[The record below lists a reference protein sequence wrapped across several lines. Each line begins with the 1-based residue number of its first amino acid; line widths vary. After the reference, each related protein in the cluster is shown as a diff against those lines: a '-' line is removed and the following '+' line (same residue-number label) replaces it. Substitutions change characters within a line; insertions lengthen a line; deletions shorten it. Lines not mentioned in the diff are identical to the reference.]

1 MASNFS
7 YMSCIRGL
15 FGIIRVLLIP
25 FAFASVCMAWEHG
38 TRIPELPELSEDE
51 LKPSFLTAKEIIA
64 KKRGSIYHEGEQYQ
78 IITDDTVNST
88 FSLGN
93 FCESLYFSC
102 VSFSYYD
109 WPPKRSKCIL
119 VVNIARVSDNSVV
132 LYKFI
137 RWHFDVDS
145 GRFICKEES
154 SPETLNLEKYKYVP
168 TNIFYRADFFFVERR
183 TTPFIYWIDSET
195 NHYYP
200 VKINGENIE
209 NHKSQ

>member
-1 MASNFS
+1 
-7 YMSCIRGL
+7 MSCIRGL

-25 FAFASVCMAWEHG
+25 FASVCMAWEHG

-119 VVNIARVSDNSVV
+119 VVNIARVSDNGVV

>member
-119 VVNIARVSDNSVV
+119 VVNIARVSDNGVV